1 MSKAAGA
8 CKPFRVTHVA
18 ERGLPKKPLA
28 PLDRDV
34 LDEGVEGLLCRNA
47 GGTIESSNTF
57 QVAVM
62 AASPAWRGRAPAR
75 AFGVGPA
82 AQIVRLR

>member
-1 MSKAAGA
+1 MRKTAGA
-8 CKPFRVTHVA
+8 CKPFRVTHAA
-18 ERGLPKKPLA
+18 ERGLPTRPLA
-28 PLDRDV
+28 PLGRDA
-34 LDEGVEGLLCRNA
+34 LDEGVNNLLCKSA
-47 GGTIESSNTF
+47 GGTTESSNTL
-57 QVAVM
+57 QDVVM